1 MFLYIARGGHFVL
14 VEISSIDAMYV
25 NGRKKKRMASHAFSH
40 YTRGYKSCLWTHDHV
55 PKLAKKC
62 QSLATLLKFLVCKE

>member
-1 MFLYIARGGHFVL
+1 MPSLIAL
-14 VEISSIDAMYV
+14 EDISHV
-25 NGRKKKRMASHAFSH
+25 FG
-40 YTRGYKSCLWTHDHV
+40 LWTHDHV